1 MQGAFPVLKRIAAA
15 ICAFVAVLLVL
26 GCSFDGTA
34 QSSSAAASKPVLKI
48 GIDIYEPYTYYD
60 DNGQLTG
67 IDYEIAVEAC
77 NRLGVTPEFVGIS
90 WEKKNDLL
98 ASGEIDCV
106 WSCYSMTGREDS
118 YLWAGPYMNSYQA
131 AVVRTDSGITS
142 LSQLEGKRVA
152 VEATTKSEEA
162 WVKHGGD
169 VVPQASDVLTYTT
182 SDEVLSAVQL
192 GYADAASSHVGP
204 MSALVASSGGTLT
217 LLPEGFYATQIG
229 VAFDKGYADPSF
241 VEHLDQTLTELEEDG
256 TIAAVAEKYGLDP
269 SMVVE
274 GAADAQ

>member
-1 MQGAFPVLKRIAAA
+1 MKRIMTVLA
-15 ICAFVAVLLVL
+15 IAVACLAVAV
-26 GCSFDGTA
+26 GCSSPAANQTDPA
-34 QSSSAAASKPVLKI
+34 PASADAPSTLKI

-77 NRLGVTPEFVGIS
+77 KRLGVTPEFMGIS

-98 ASGEIDCV
+98 ESGDIDCV
-106 WSCYSMTGREDS
+106 WSCYSMTGREDK

-204 MSALVASSGGTLT
+204 MAALVKSSDGLLT
-217 LLPEGFYATQIG
+217 MLPEGFYATQIG
-229 VAFDKGYADPSF
+229 VAFHKDYEDAQL
-241 VEHLDQTLTELEEDG
+241 VESLSSTLKELVADG
-256 TIAAVAEKYGLDP
+256 TVASIVEKYGLDP
-269 SMVVE
+269 DMVVE
-274 GAADAQ
+274 GD